1 MTNRALV
8 FGAGGAVGEATALA
22 LLRAGWDVTASLR
35 QHAPAS
41 EARLAQAGAR
51 LMVHVLPQ
59 AAWAEEAAAAD
70 AIVFTTHISIAESAL
85 AGAVAPRRLV
95 VFSSNNV
102 SADAQAPSYR
112 LMAEAEQRLRSA
124 FPNIAIVRP
133 TLIYGDPRLQTLTQ
147 LMRLARRL
155 PVLPVPG
162 SGRARVQPVFHEDLG
177 RLAAGLC
184 AAGAPSGTFAAGGP
198 DIVTMRDL
206 YRAVT
211 RALHVWRVIMPTPRV
226 AMNIAVRA
234 GRLTAEQGARA
245 ELDRSAIDV
254 DALPQ
259 ALMPCTSLADGLAH
273 HVRLLDGAERA
284 DA

>member
-1 MTNRALV
+1 MRRALV

-22 LLRAGWDVTASLR
+22 LRGAGWDVTASLR
-35 QHAPAS
+35 QAAPAA

-51 LMVHVLPQ
+51 IVFHTLP
-59 AAWAEEAAAAD
+59 EASCKADAVGAD
-70 AIVFTTHISIAESAL
+70 AIVFTTHISLAEAAL
-85 AGAVAPRRLV
+85 SGVVGPKRLV

-102 SADAQAPSYR
+102 AADAQAPSYK
-112 LMAEAEQRLRSA
+112 LMADAERRLRTV

-184 AAGAPSGTFAAGGP
+184 ADDAPSGTFAVGGP
-198 DIVTMRDL
+198 DVVTMRDL
-206 YRAVT
+206 YRVVI
-211 RALHVWRVIMPTPRV
+211 RALRVRRLIVPTPRF

-234 GRLTAEQGARA
+234 GRLTAEQVARA
-245 ELDRSAIDV
+245 NTDRTAIVV
-254 DALPQ
+254 DPLPQ
-259 ALMPCTSLADGLAH
+259 AFAPCTSLAEGLAH
-273 HVRLLDGAERA
+273 HVRLLDGAA
-284 DA
+284 PGDA